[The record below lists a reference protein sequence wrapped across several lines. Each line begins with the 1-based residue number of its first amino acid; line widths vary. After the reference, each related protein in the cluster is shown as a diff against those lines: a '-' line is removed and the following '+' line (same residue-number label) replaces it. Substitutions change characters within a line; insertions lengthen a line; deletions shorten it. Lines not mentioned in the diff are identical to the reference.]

1 MTVFDTTTTQII
13 KEIKFDTSM
22 QGMMHPITYLNKFV
36 FWSESQ
42 LYLYNVMEG
51 SLVHKFKALPSD
63 VVTVEQ
69 TPVVNIVAC
78 GLKSGAV
85 VLFNLLYDEVLF
97 TYSMKQ
103 GNIN

>member
-1 MTVFDTTTTQII
+1 MTVFDTSSTSII
-13 KEIKFDTSM
+13 KEIPFDGNM

-36 FWSESQ
+36 LWNENQ

-51 SLVHKFKALPSD
+51 TLVHKFKALPSD

-85 VLFNLLYDEVLF
+85 VLVNLLYDDVLF

>member
-1 MTVFDTTTTQII
+1 MTVFDTATTSII
-13 KEIKFDTSM
+13 KEIKFESDM

-36 FWSESQ
+36 FWHENQ
-42 LYLYNVMEG
+42 LELYNVMEG
-51 SLVHKFKALPSD
+51 NLVHKFKALPSE

-78 GLKSGAV
+78 GLKNGAV
-85 VLFNLLYDEVLF
+85 VLVNLLYDEVLF